1 MDLFYRLNYIKLIGQ
16 FRWFGHVRRMD
27 SVFSLLTMIILLLG
41 GCFGAVDTACEVV
54 VEVDER
60 YGQADEI
67 AIAIVKDIGSGFWQ
81 VQVAATITV
90 GVFSYCDYKDDVG
103 AAYHLLFTD
112 QGVPEDGETISGS
125 GDVYSLDGLEDA
137 IEFFVDDD
145 GIITDAA
152 GNVYALF

>member
-1 MDLFYRLNYIKLIGQ
+1 MRSKN
-16 FRWFGHVRRMD
+16 
-27 SVFSLLTMIILLLG
+27 SLSPFLGAILLLLS
-41 GCFGAVDTACEVV
+41 GCIGSVNTACEVV

-60 YGQADEI
+60 YGQADEL
-67 AIAIVKDIGSGFWQ
+67 AIAIVKDIGSGLWQ
-81 VQVAATITV
+81 VQVAATITTA
-90 GVFSYCDYKDDVG
+90 VFSYCDYKDDVG

-125 GDVYSLDGLEDA
+125 GDVYSLNGLEDA